1 MLWGYRLLHIIS
13 RLLNVTVSMLW
24 GYLPS
29 PHHFQAVTC
38 HCIHAVRVSSFSTS
52 FPRLSNVT
60 VSILWGYL
68 PSPHHSK
75 LLNVTVS
82 CCGGIVL
89 LHIISKAVKC
99 HCIHAVRV
107 SSFSTSFPRL
117 SNVTVSMLWGIFLL
131 HIISKAVKCHC
142 IHAVRVSSFSTSFP
156 RLSNVTV
163 SMLWGYLPSP
173 HHFKGCQMSLYPC
186 CESIF
191 LLHIISKG
199 CQMSLYPCCES
210 IFLLHIIS
218 KAVKCHCIHA
228 VRVSSFSTSFPRLS
242 NVTVS
247 MLWGYLPSP
256 HHFQGCQMSL
266 YPCCESIFLLHI
278 ISKAVKCHCIHA
290 VRVSSFSTS
299 FQRLSNVTVSMLWGY
314 LPSPHHFQGCQMSLY
329 PCCEGIFLLHIISKA
344 VKCHCIHAVR
354 YLPSPHH
361 FQGCQMSLYPCCE
374 GIFLL
379 HIISKAVK
387 CHCIHA
393 VRVSSFS
400 TSFQRLSNVTVS
412 MLWEYLPSPHHFKGC
427 QMSLYPCCESIFL
440 LHIISKAVKCHCIH
454 AVRVSSF
461 STSFLRL
468 SNVTVSML
476 WGYLPSPH
484 HFQGC

>member
-1 MLWGYRLLHIIS
+1 MSLYPCCECIVLLLIIS
-13 RLLNVTVSMLW
+13 K
-24 GYLPS
+24 
-29 PHHFQAVTC
+29 AVKS

-52 FPRLSNVT
+52 FQRL
-60 VSILWGYL
+60 L
-68 PSPHHSK
+68 
-75 LLNVTVS
+75 
-82 CCGGIVL
+82 
-89 LHIISKAVKC
+89 
-99 HCIHAVRV
+99 
-107 SSFSTSFPRL
+107 
-117 SNVTVSMLWGIFLL
+117 NVTVSMLWGYRLL

-163 SMLWGYLPSP
+163 SMLWGY
-173 HHFKGCQMSLYPC
+173 
-186 CESIF
+186 
-191 LLHIISKG
+191 
-199 CQMSLYPCCES
+199 
-210 IFLLHIIS
+210 
-218 KAVKCHCIHA
+218 
-228 VRVSSFSTSFPRLS
+228 R
-242 NVTVS
+242 
-247 MLWGYLPSP
+247 PSP

-266 YPCCESIFLLHI
+266 YPSCEGIFLLHI
-278 ISKAVKCHCIHA
+278 ISK
-290 VRVSSFSTS
+290 
-299 FQRLSNVTVSMLWGY
+299 LLNVTVSMLWGY
-314 LPSPHHFQGCQMSLY
+314 RPSPHHFQGCQMSLY

-412 MLWEYLPSPHHFKGC
+412 MLWEYLPSPHHFQRLSNVTVSMLWEYLPSPHHFQGC
-427 QMSLYPCCESIFL
+427 QMSLYPCCEGIFL

-461 STSFLRL
+461 STSFQRLSNVTVSMLWEYLPSPHHFQGCQMPLYPCCEGIFLLHIISKAVKCHCIHAVRVSSFSTSFPRL